1 MKLSTKKYAEN
12 NISQMIK
19 MKKIFSIAI
28 IAIISMAIIS
38 CDDTTESLGSSLTN
52 DADNYNISVD
62 TFSVSTRSILADSVL
77 STSLYSYLGYIQDP
91 ETNTYIRS
99 NYSTQF
105 NVQPSLSG
113 EDFFPEQ
120 DSIRSLDEN
129 NLVVADSCFLYMY
142 INSSIGDTLT
152 PMKLTA
158 YELGTPVEEGKIYY
172 SNFNPEEKGYLR
184 SDGKAMNV
192 NKMFTLLDLNLSDS
206 LRSLIKDK
214 TNMMHITIPLNSPYT
229 AKDGS
234 VYNNYGTYIMREYY
248 KNKDNFSNSY
258 NFAKNVCPGFYFKIS
273 DGIGSMAEVYLTELH
288 LSYRFTSEDSVYNGL
303 QIFSGTEE
311 VMQTSYIE
319 NDKANIRE
327 LVDDNTC
334 TYLKTPAGIF
344 TEVTLPVEE
353 IKLNHESDTLSS
365 AKITFNCL
373 NSKNMG
379 KEELNIQNNIVMIPK
394 DSLYSF
400 FEQQTLPNNIT
411 SYMATYNSTYNNYTF
426 NNISALI
433 SEMYNN
439 KLKGNVSEN
448 WNKVVLVP
456 VATTYTK
463 SSSYGSSSLTRIS
476 NEMLM
481 KSTRLAGGSANSHK
495 PVTISVIY
503 SKSSK

>member
-1 MKLSTKKYAEN
+1 MKN
-12 NISQMIK
+12 
-19 MKKIFSIAI
+19 IFSTAV

-38 CDDTTESLGSSLTN
+38 CDDNTDSLGSSLTN
-52 DADNYNISVD
+52 DVDNYNISVD
-62 TFSVSTRSILADSVL
+62 TFNVNTRSILVDSVL
-77 STSLYSYLGYIQDP
+77 STNIYSYLGYIQDP
-91 ETNTYIRS
+91 ETNTYVRS

-113 EDFFPEQ
+113 LDFFPEQ

-129 NLVVADSCFLYMY
+129 GQVMADSCYLYMY
-142 INSSIGDTLT
+142 INSSIGDSLN
-152 PMKLTA
+152 PMKLTV
-158 YELGTPVEEGKIYY
+158 YEMGTPVEEGKTYY

-184 SDGKAMNV
+184 NDNNAMNI

-206 LRSLIKDK
+206 LRALIKNK
-214 TNMMHITIPLNSPYT
+214 TNMMHITIPLNQPYT

-234 VYNNYGTYIMREYY
+234 QYNNYGTYILREYY
-248 KNKDNFSNSY
+248 KNKENFNNSY
-258 NFAKNVCPGFYFKIS
+258 NFAKNICPGFYFKIT

-319 NDKANIRE
+319 NDKANIKK

-344 TEVTLPVEE
+344 TEVTIPVEE
-353 IKLNHESDTLSS
+353 IKLNHENDTLSS

-373 NSKNMG
+373 NSKSMN

-400 FEQQTLPNNIT
+400 FEQQTLPNNTT
-411 SYMATYNSTYNNYTF
+411 SYMATYNATYNNYTF

-433 SEMYNN
+433 SDMYN
-439 KLKGNVSEN
+439 KKQKGNVSEN

-456 VATTYTK
+456 VAPTYTK
-463 SSSYGSSSLTRIS
+463 SSSYGNQTLTRIS

-481 KSTRLAGGSANSHK
+481 KSTRLVGGSANSRK

-503 SKSSK
+503 NKSSK